1 MIEGQRGQG
10 RLRAE
15 SLVRK
20 RFASC
25 VIRDDH
31 MAGRPRQ
38 MGPLWRGTAHPGT
51 FRPARSGGYPGSHR
65 RRKHHQRRHKGQCH
79 RLPPG
84 CDPRKRPG
92 TPSRPTSFI
101 VRKLRLTYNCSFL
114 SKHSMPFQLS
124 AALFQPLPGAHCEW
138 SLFPYWRG
146 PNINLCGYDF
156 TFHGDLTHTSYLSRT
171 PRVYSCIFF
180 CRW

>member
-1 MIEGQRGQG
+1 MDQNRSMFVCFRIFPCVLLDNKLIRFRLGFSSHSFCLRPIVIEGQRGQG
-10 RLRAE
+10 RSRAE

-92 TPSRPTSFI
+92 TPSMPTSFI

-114 SKHSMPFQLS
+114 SQHSMPFQLS
-124 AALFQPLPGAHCEW
+124 AALFQPLPGAHCE
-138 SLFPYWRG
+138 
-146 PNINLCGYDF
+146 
-156 TFHGDLTHTSYLSRT
+156 
-171 PRVYSCIFF
+171 
-180 CRW
+180 